1 MLKRFAGLAVAAA
14 VSVSPIA
21 TAVTALSF
29 TSTPAHA
36 SFCILGFCIGGG
48 NGGNGG
54 GTRGAPAP
62 LLGFGAGL
70 PVLAVGGAYWLVR
83 RYRRKSDAA

>member
-1 MLKRFAGLAVAAA
+1 MLKRFAGLAFAAA
-14 VSVSPIA
+14 VFVSPIA
-21 TAVTALSF
+21 PAFTALSLS
-29 TSTPAHA
+29 STPAHA
-36 SFCILGFCIGGG
+36 GFCFIICFGG
-48 NGGNGG
+48 NGGGNNG